1 MSWTTPKTNWQ
12 SGDFFSY
19 VDYNRITGNI
29 EYLYTE
35 IGETPTGTYT
45 VMDITGYLL
54 APNYN
59 PVSADVINLYNWLGL
74 SDVYDPIEWKD
85 IYSMPWTSKELNA
98 IEGLLGLCK
107 TAIDN
112 GVEPIN
118 RIYCGDET
126 YSNDILI

>member
-29 EYLYTE
+29 EYLYAE

-54 APNYN
+54 APDYN
-59 PVSADVINLYNWLGL
+59 PVGVDVINLYNWFGL
-74 SDVYDPIEWKD
+74 PDDYFIEWKD
-85 IYSMPWTSKELNA
+85 IYSLPWTSNELNA
-98 IEGLLGLCK
+98 IEGILLKCK

-112 GVEPIN
+112 GAEPIN
-118 RIYCGDET
+118 NIYCGNDM

>member
-45 VMDITGYLL
+45 VMDITGFLL
-54 APNYN
+54 APDYN

-98 IEGLLGLCK
+98 IEGLLDLCK

-112 GVEPIN
+112 GAEPIN

>member
-98 IEGLLGLCK
+98 IEGLLLACK

-118 RIYCGDET
+118 RIYCGDGM
-126 YSNDILI
+126 YANDILI

>member
-29 EYLYTE
+29 EYIYSQ
-35 IGETPTGTYT
+35 ISKTPTGTYV
-45 VMDITGYLL
+45 VMDITGFLL
-54 APNYN
+54 APDYN
-59 PVSADVINLYNWLGL
+59 PVGVDVINLYNWFGL
-74 SDVYDPIEWKD
+74 PDDYFIEWKD
-85 IYSMPWTSKELNA
+85 IYSLPWTSNELNA
-98 IEGLLGLCK
+98 IEGILLKCK

-112 GVEPIN
+112 GAEPIN
-118 RIYCGDET
+118 NIYCGNDM

>member
-45 VMDITGYLL
+45 VMDITGFLL
-54 APNYN
+54 APDYN

-85 IYSMPWTSKELNA
+85 VYSMPWTSKELNA
-98 IEGLLGLCK
+98 IEGLLDLCK

-112 GVEPIN
+112 GAEPIN

>member
-29 EYLYTE
+29 EYLYAE

-54 APNYN
+54 APDYN
-59 PVSADVINLYNWLGL
+59 PVGVDVINLYNWFGL
-74 SDVYDPIEWKD
+74 PDDYFIEWKD
-85 IYSMPWTSKELNA
+85 IYSLPWTSNELNA
-98 IEGLLGLCK
+98 IEGRLLKCK

-112 GVEPIN
+112 GAEPIN
-118 RIYCGDET
+118 NIYCGNDM

>member
-54 APNYN
+54 APEYN

-98 IEGLLGLCK
+98 IEGLLDLCK

-112 GVEPIN
+112 GAEPIN

>member
-54 APNYN
+54 APAYN
-59 PVSADVINLYNWLGL
+59 PVSVDVINLYNWLGL
-74 SDVYDPIEWKD
+74 SDVYDSIEWKD
-85 IYSMPWTSKELNA
+85 VYSMPWTSKELNA
-98 IEGLLGLCK
+98 IEGLLLACK

-118 RIYCGDET
+118 RIYCGDGM
-126 YSNDILI
+126 YANDILI

>member
-54 APNYN
+54 APDYN

-98 IEGLLGLCK
+98 IEGLLDLCK

-112 GVEPIN
+112 GAEPIN

>member
-54 APNYN
+54 APGYN
-59 PVSADVINLYNWLGL
+59 PVSADVINLYNW
-74 SDVYDPIEWKD
+74 
-85 IYSMPWTSKELNA
+85 
-98 IEGLLGLCK
+98 LGLCK

>member
-29 EYLYTE
+29 EYLYAE

-45 VMDITGYLL
+45 VMDITGFLL

-85 IYSMPWTSKELNA
+85 VYSMPWTSKELNA

>member
-29 EYLYTE
+29 EYLYTA
-35 IGETPTGTYT
+35 IGVTPTGTYT
-45 VMDITGYLL
+45 VMDISGYLL
-54 APNYN
+54 APDYN
-59 PVSADVINLYNWLGL
+59 PVGVDVINLYNWLGL
-74 SDVYDPIEWKD
+74 SEDYNSIEWKD
-85 IYSMPWTSKELNA
+85 TYSLPWTSKELNA
-98 IEGLLGLCK
+98 IEGLLDLCK

-112 GVEPIN
+112 GAQPIN
-118 RIYCGDET
+118 YIYCGNDM